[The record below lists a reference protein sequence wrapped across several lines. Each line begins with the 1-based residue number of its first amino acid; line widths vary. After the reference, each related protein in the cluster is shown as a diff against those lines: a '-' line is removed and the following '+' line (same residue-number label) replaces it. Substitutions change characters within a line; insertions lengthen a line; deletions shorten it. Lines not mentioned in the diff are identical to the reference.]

1 MPGMQNDNIAKSSIC
16 KLVNLENSKKDEKR
30 WKMAKK
36 DGDTEFRCRQ
46 WDGEMMYMG
55 LYIEYIMYIKGIVY
69 NIPAISE
76 NKMKDCKILFYS
88 LCKVIIVE

>member
-1 MPGMQNDNIAKSSIC
+1 MAEKNVKKKSI
-16 KLVNLENSKKDEKR
+16 KGEKEGQGYKRKKS
-30 WKMAKK
+30 
-36 DGDTEFRCRQ
+36 DGTEFRCRQ

-76 NKMKDCKILFYS
+76 KKMKNCKILCYS